1 LPLGILTFK
10 MSKSVKK
17 SKAEAQRVVHA
28 KQKDFESRID
38 TIRAELVDK
47 APEEVERSLR
57 ELKASV
63 EDMLDDVSR
72 SIDYARENIDEV
84 VQTSRA
90 TIQER
95 PLMAVGVALAVGVAI
110 GLILGRRPG
119 VSSAAN
125 RARIYPR

>member
-1 LPLGILTFK
+1 MSK
-10 MSKSVKK
+10 MAKSVKK
-17 SKAEAQRVVHA
+17 SKAEAQRVMHA

-57 ELKASV
+57 ELKAGF
-63 EDMLDDVSR
+63 EDMFDDVSR
-72 SIDYARENIDEV
+72 TIDDARENIDDVIE
-84 VQTSRA
+84 TSRA

-119 VSSAAN
+119 FSPAAT